1 MLAGRGADQCVDLL
15 QTAFRL
21 PFPNLTA
28 VLMQNS
34 SVLIV
39 HPSDHRF
46 RLPDMAN
53 GTKFTGRHFSLD
65 SPGSLTSPPGYEHML
80 EHKPPTAAATL
91 ASFSMPTT
99 SGQIS
104 SASQPFGQLNPHLVY
119 PSAHTAGLLPL
130 SKSTVVLRSYIR
142 NNYVSA

>member
-1 MLAGRGADQCVDLL
+1 
-15 QTAFRL
+15 
-21 PFPNLTA
+21 
-28 VLMQNS
+28 MQNS

-53 GTKFTGRHFSLD
+53 GTKFNGRHFSLD
-65 SPGSLTSPPGYEHML
+65 SPGSLTSPSGLYDQLPD
-80 EHKPPTAAATL
+80 HKPPTAAAL

-99 SGQIS
+99 CSQMS

-119 PSAHTAGLLPL
+119 PTAHTGLLPL
-130 SKSTVVLRSYIR
+130 SERNTVICMHCFLRKCIIVAL
-142 NNYVSA
+142 YVA